1 MRQYACGHAD
11 VGERLRHCDFMRLH
25 NKDCNR
31 FALAPEDIT
40 IETEECAAC
49 REGNTSL
56 DVNDQ
61 DSAHLNAVS
70 LPVLGLEAR
79 GRSSGDKNPKPF
91 PPLIGECDV
100 PGEGPTL
107 FYEDGITRKQAW
119 VDAHWSLKKALSPRK
134 LLGIS
139 CPTCQSRKI
148 RCDLA
153 EPKCGFC
160 STRSRDC
167 WLPITGP
174 RNLGDES
181 VKLTQ
186 EVEKSRRPAIAC
198 TACREKKIKCDPAE
212 PKCIQC
218 AKCGRDCRWPTSGL
232 RRLNDGSLKLTK
244 EVGKSSGLAIACL
257 ACLEKKIKC
266 DPAEPK
272 CVQCAKYGRV
282 CRWPTLGPRNFDD
295 GPLKLTEEVQKPERA
310 RLFNSEQSLNDKSP
324 RRPFPKDPSLFARPD
339 TSKTAAAR
347 THPVPILAHNLLASP
362 PSREYLPGW
371 VPQQTKHGQLTD
383 GSLSA
388 AFLQPLRTHGAVP
401 LRTLLAR
408 YYLLDRISQVKIDK
422 VKACLDA
429 VNAERPVR
437 SLDESIALLYA
448 KPPKPWLAI
457 RRMIQDD
464 NIVVLNSISDA
475 KFQTDYVLS
484 HILLE
489 PYQALFDCIRV
500 RQYMLNMLFRELRVF
515 LLGEHSVEKRYSPA
529 HLLSD
534 HQSSA
539 KSVRTEGSNQ
549 AARNSKRR
557 LQTSSQRS
565 LDRILHPAI
574 QGKPR
579 IRAVNALD

>member
-11 VGERLRHCDFMRLH
+11 VGERLRHCDFMHLH

-40 IETEECAAC
+40 IEIEECAAC

-139 CPTCQSRKI
+139 CPTCQRRKI

-212 PKCIQC
+212 PKC
-218 AKCGRDCRWPTSGL
+218 
-232 RRLNDGSLKLTK
+232 
-244 EVGKSSGLAIACL
+244 
-257 ACLEKKIKC
+257 
-266 DPAEPK
+266 
-272 CVQCAKYGRV
+272 VQCAKYGRV

-310 RLFNSEQSLNDKSP
+310 RSFNSEQSLNDKSP

-371 VPQQTKHGQLTD
+371 VPQQAKHGQLTD

-437 SLDESIALLYA
+437 SLAESIALLYA

-549 AARNSKRR
+549 AARNSKRW
-557 LQTSSQRS
+557 LQTSSQRI